1 MQRKENWCADRPWA
15 GPKRPSPNAS
25 RKQNACGNF
34 DDHRAF
40 AGWKMAIAHACQFAP
55 TGVTKHG
62 SIGH

>member
-15 GPKRPSPNAS
+15 GPKRPSPNARAS
-25 RKQNACGNF
+25 KMPVVI

-40 AGWKMAIAHACQFAP
+40 VGWKMAITHACQFAP